1 MLCSAT
7 RKFAFLSW
15 ASKTLFL
22 WSVLFFAPPQF
33 VLAQEGKT
41 INGAVEALL
50 AMQTRSL
57 PGQASY
63 EIGRIADNPRYQA
76 CLSWEASLPEGTH
89 AWGRISAN
97 VRCTNGPKLSIYV
110 SVKVRLDG
118 HYLVAARPIPANKPI
133 EAADLNLI
141 EGELTAQAQDIL
153 FLPEQ
158 VIGRSSRSFVS
169 TGRPLRLILLRPE
182 AIIEAG
188 QEVKVVVYGPGF
200 SASNTGHALS
210 SAAKG
215 ETLRVRLQ
223 NGQVLRGT
231 ASEKGIV
238 ESRF

>member
-1 MLCSAT
+1 MLCRAPRTTIS
-7 RKFAFLSW
+7 LSW
-15 ASKTLFL
+15 PSKAFSLCL
-22 WSVLFFAPPQF
+22 ALFFAPQI

-41 INGAVEALL
+41 INDAVEALL
-50 AMQTRSL
+50 SMQTRSL
-57 PGQASY
+57 PGQVSY
-63 EIGRIADNPRYQA
+63 EIGRIADNPRYQS
-76 CLSWEASLPEGTH
+76 CLSWEASLPEGAH
-89 AWGRISAN
+89 AWGRVSAN
-97 VRCTNGPKLSIYV
+97 VRCTNGPRLSLYV

-158 VIGRSSRSFVS
+158 VLGRSSRSFVP

-188 QEVKVVVYGPGF
+188 QEVKVVVYGQGF

-223 NGQVLRGT
+223 NGQILHGT
-231 ASEKGIV
+231 VSEKGIV